1 MGRVIERMRLTNLYD
16 TSRTKE
22 LDAIVDT
29 GATMLVLPAEIVEEL
44 GLREVREVTVRYA
57 DNSRRTKSIYG
68 VVRVELQGRL
78 GHFDVLQEERGGQ
91 ALVGQIVLEE
101 LDLVV
106 DPRGRGLIP
115 NPESPDTPLLDIMC
129 G

>member
-1 MGRVIERMRLTNLYD
+1 MGKVIERIKVTNIFD
-16 TSRTKE
+16 TSRTQE
-22 LDAIVDT
+22 LNALVDT
-29 GATMLVLPAEIVEEL
+29 GATMLVLPAEIIQEL

-57 DNSRRTKSIYG
+57 DNSRRTKSIFG
-68 VVRVELQGRL
+68 VLRVELQGRF

-106 DPRGRGLIP
+106 DPKGRGLVP
-115 NPESPDTPLLDIMC
+115 NPESPDMPLLDIM
-129 G
+129 